1 MIDDNKRRRPKR
13 STAKKKKT
21 RLFCLWN
28 ETTDDEYVIV
38 SLSLSLA
45 GIVLTNDG
53 NAILREIDVTH
64 PAAKSMIELS
74 RTQDEET
81 GDGTTSVIIL
91 AGEILHLSQPFLEK
105 DIHPTVIVRAYMK
118 ALDAALKVIDSIS
131 FPVDVEDRDAMLKI
145 VKSSIGTKFTARMGE
160 LVPNLALDAVM
171 CVARKNPDGTNDIDI
186 KKYAKVE
193 KIAGG
198 SIDDCKVLRG
208 VMMNKDVVAP
218 SRMKRRIENPRI
230 MLLDCPLEYKKGE
243 NQTNVEI
250 TKEEDWAVLL
260 KMEEDWIKATCAKIA
275 EFKPDV
281 VVTEKGCSDLACH
294 YLAKAGITALRRV
307 RKTDNNRIARAC
319 GATIVSRVEEIRD
332 TDIGVGAGLFNVE
345 KIGDE
350 YFTFIVDCKEPKA
363 CTIVLRGASKDILNE
378 VERNLIDAMGVA
390 RNVVQDPKL
399 LPGGGAVEM
408 AVSRAIAEEASK
420 IEGVEQWPFRAI
432 GAALEVIP
440 RTLAQNCGANVIRT
454 LTKLRAKHAEG
465 EDSRTFGIDGDRG
478 TIVDMKELGVW
489 DPYAVKV
496 QSIKTAVESA
506 TMLLRIDDIVSGLS
520 KKGDGAAAGTGTGV
534 DTGGDDE

>member
-1 MIDDNKRRRPKR
+1 MASPYGAAPIVVMNQNAKRETGSIARENNIAAAKAVSDIIRTTLGPRSMLKMILDA
-13 STAKKKKT
+13 SG
-21 RLFCLWN
+21 
-28 ETTDDEYVIV
+28 
-38 SLSLSLA
+38 

-105 DIHPTVIVRAYMK
+105 NIHPTVIVRAYMK
-118 ALDAALKVIDSIS
+118 ALDAALKVIDTIS
-131 FPVDVEDRDAMLKI
+131 FPVDTTNRDEMLKI
-145 VKSSIGTKFTARMGE
+145 VKTSIGTKFTARMGE
-160 LVPNLALDAVM
+160 LIPNLALDAVM
-171 CVARKNPDGTNDIDI
+171 CVARKNTDGTNDIDI

-198 SIDDCKVLRG
+198 SIDDCKVLKG

-218 SRMKRRIENPRI
+218 GRMKRRIENPRI
-230 MLLDCPLEYKKGE
+230 MLLDL
-243 NQTNVEI
+243 
-250 TKEEDWAVLL
+250 LL
-260 KMEEDWIKATCAKIA
+260 KMEEEWIKETCAKIA
-275 EFKPDV
+275 EFKPDLV
-281 VVTEKGCSDLACH
+281 ITEKGCSDLACH
-294 YLAKAGITALRRV
+294 YLSKAGISALRRV
-307 RKTDNNRIARAC
+307 RKTDNNRIARAA
-319 GATIVSRVEEIRD
+319 GATIVNRVEEIRES
-332 TDIGVGAGLFNVE
+332 DIGTGAGLFSVE

-378 VERNLIDAMGVA
+378 IERNLVDAMGVA
-390 RNVVQDPKL
+390 RNVVQDPRL

-408 AVSRAIAEEASK
+408 AVSRAIAEEATK

-465 EDSRTFGIDGDRG
+465 DAARTYGIDGVKG
-478 TIVDMKELGVW
+478 TIADMKELGVW
-489 DPYAVKV
+489 DPHAVKV

-506 TMLLRIDDIVSGLS
+506 VMLLRIDDIVSGLS
-520 KKGDGAAAGTGTGV
+520 QKKDADAAGTGTGV
-534 DTGGDDE
+534 AVDDDE